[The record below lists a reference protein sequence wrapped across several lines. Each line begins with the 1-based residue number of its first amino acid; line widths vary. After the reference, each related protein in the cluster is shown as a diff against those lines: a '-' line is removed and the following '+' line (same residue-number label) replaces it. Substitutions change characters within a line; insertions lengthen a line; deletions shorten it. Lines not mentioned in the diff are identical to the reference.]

1 MYCQIWNEHQNEIS
15 LAAYLDLRIGLN
27 PMSHSHFR

>member
-1 MYCQIWNEHQNEIS
+1 MYYQMWNEHHNIS